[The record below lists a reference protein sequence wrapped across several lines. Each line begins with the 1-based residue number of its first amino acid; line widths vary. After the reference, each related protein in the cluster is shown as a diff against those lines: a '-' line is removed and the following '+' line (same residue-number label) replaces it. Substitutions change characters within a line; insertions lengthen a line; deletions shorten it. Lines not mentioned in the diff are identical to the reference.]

1 MLVWRFLSVS
11 LHNVTEEGKGDAHFD
26 IDIDYKHQEL
36 NMQTI
41 YIFDANYALFVRL
54 KKSALEPSGPPSQ
67 SLSQLIIRLPLQF
80 ASTHLYAWLS
90 WEEGCTMKVKSFAQE
105 HNTMTQPCREPR
117 PLDLESSTLTM

>member
-54 KKSALEPSGPPSQ
+54 KKV
-67 SLSQLIIRLPLQF
+67 
-80 ASTHLYAWLS
+80 
-90 WEEGCTMKVKSFAQE
+90 CTWAKWP
-105 HNTMTQPCREPR
+105 TQPELIPAYHQA
-117 PLDLESSTLTM
+117 SLTIC

>member
-1 MLVWRFLSVS
+1 MS

-54 KKSALEPSGPPSQ
+54 KKV
-67 SLSQLIIRLPLQF
+67 
-80 ASTHLYAWLS
+80 
-90 WEEGCTMKVKSFAQE
+90 CT
-105 HNTMTQPCREPR
+105 
-117 PLDLESSTLTM
+117 

>member
-36 NMQTI
+36 NMQSI

-54 KKSALEPSGPPSQ
+54 KKYALEPSGPPS
-67 SLSQLIIRLPLQF
+67 
-80 ASTHLYAWLS
+80 
-90 WEEGCTMKVKSFAQE
+90 
-105 HNTMTQPCREPR
+105 
-117 PLDLESSTLTM
+117 

>member
-1 MLVWRFLSVS
+1 MS
-11 LHNVTEEGKGDAHFD
+11 LHNVTEEGKGDAHFH

-67 SLSQLIIRLPLQF
+67 SLSQLIIRLPLQYLLVPIYTPD
-80 ASTHLYAWLS
+80 SPGRRDVL
-90 WEEGCTMKVKSFAQE
+90 
-105 HNTMTQPCREPR
+105 
-117 PLDLESSTLTM
+117 